1 MDNPPTNRPGRS
13 RFVPNTFAL
22 VLQTVVATLITLAQV
37 KILSNYLQQ
46 ETFGLFASLRG
57 FSLLLTI
64 IAANGLPQLLVRYLP
79 EHESK
84 GEREYALRLSAA
96 CVAVSF
102 GLLVVLAAAVQL
114 LRPWLLAF
122 TEPALLGRGM
132 LLWFYAMTLGIML
145 KTVVYGGLN
154 GLRRLGTQMVLET
167 ASLLAILLWIL
178 VEREHLTL
186 LLLFKIFGTVHLAA
200 LGLAVPLFFLSLMRL
215 PRPHP
220 ADTGGTGKEA
230 VCYRYRPY
238 LVWAIGLGFVAV
250 AFSDVDR
257 YLLAQLLT
265 LEVLAVFHIGARLG
279 RLANRLLGVA
289 HLAFQPEITRL
300 KAEGRTSGIQPATRI
315 FIKFNS
321 AVAVLIMC
329 VIVLFAQEIIVVVA
343 SRDYLAATP
352 LLIILALCLP
362 LNTVTAPLTTVM
374 KAMDQIRSALMTDIA
389 WASTYLT
396 LMVVLA
402 PRFGLVGVGL
412 AQLCACVLQ
421 LLVTL
426 RLSPLAID
434 LGFTAALVLRLGTA
448 GAAAFLPVLLA
459 TTLAREALGGLI
471 VPAKIVLFAGGMV
484 VFRGLI
490 RRMNVFTR
498 EERETLYSIFESRGI
513 RFVRGVL

>member
-1 MDNPPTNRPGRS
+1 
-13 RFVPNTFAL
+13 
-22 VLQTVVATLITLAQV
+22 
-37 KILSNYLQQ
+37 
-46 ETFGLFASLRG
+46 
-57 FSLLLTI
+57 
-64 IAANGLPQLLVRYLP
+64 
-79 EHESK
+79 
-84 GEREYALRLSAA
+84 
-96 CVAVSF
+96 
-102 GLLVVLAAAVQL
+102 
-114 LRPWLLAF
+114 
-122 TEPALLGRGM
+122 
-132 LLWFYAMTLGIML
+132 ML

-154 GLRRLGTQMVLET
+154 GMRRLGTQMVLET
-167 ASLLAILLWIL
+167 ASLLVILFWIV
-178 VEREHLTL
+178 VERDHLSL

-200 LGLAVPLFFLSLMRL
+200 VGLGVPLFFLSLMRL
-215 PRPHP
+215 PHRDP
-220 ADTGGTGKEA
+220 ADAAGTREETGR
-230 VCYRYRPY
+230 YRYRPY
-238 LVWAIGLGFVAV
+238 LVWATGLGFVAL

-265 LEVLAVFHIGARLG
+265 LEVLALFHIGARVG

-300 KAEGRTSGIQPATRI
+300 NVEGRTSGIQPATRI

-321 AVAVLIMC
+321 TVAVLIMC
-329 VIVLFAQEIIVVVA
+329 AIVLFAREIIVVVA

-374 KAMDQIRSALMTDIA
+374 KALDQIRGALITDVA

-426 RLSPLAID
+426 RISTLAID
-434 LGFTAALVLRLGTA
+434 LGFTAGLILRLCTA

-459 TTLAREALGGLI
+459 TTLARGALGGLI

-490 RRMNVFTR
+490 RRMNIFTR
-498 EERETLYSIFESRGI
+498 EERETLYGIFESRGI
-513 RFVRGVL
+513 RVVRGVL